1 MVMDDLMVLERWCAE
16 YMKIFYNLYTGET
29 TTDVE
34 EAWRNVPGTN
44 YEFKGHLRNVV
55 DDTNSEDSRSES
67 DKNEQKEDDGYG
79 ALPLMSQ
86 NKLGDRDDLSIVSF
100 DEICV
105 DRAKDLDK
113 DTVHQVTSTA
123 FTFTDLI
130 RLLLQSRFVGV
141 MKGFILSSG
150 IVALIQYLWPSSVV
164 CFDDISNIIRSFKY
178 LSDITKLYTY
188 FIEHVIPAIS

>member
-1 MVMDDLMVLERWCAE
+1 
-16 YMKIFYNLYTGET
+16 
-29 TTDVE
+29 
-34 EAWRNVPGTN
+34 
-44 YEFKGHLRNVV
+44 
-55 DDTNSEDSRSES
+55 
-67 DKNEQKEDDGYG
+67 
-79 ALPLMSQ
+79 MSQ

-105 DRAKDLDK
+105 DRARDLDK
-113 DTVHQVTSTA
+113 DTIHQVTSTA

-164 CFDDISNIIRSFKY
+164 CFDGISNIIRSFKD

-188 FIEHVIPAIS
+188 FIEDVIPAVVHMDPSYLKPDQWKSRVSLCLDAAAFGQAATAKDMIGLIRQWTNNPEAFINDENNICSIFMAYHRVVKEMTNFIKSLGVS